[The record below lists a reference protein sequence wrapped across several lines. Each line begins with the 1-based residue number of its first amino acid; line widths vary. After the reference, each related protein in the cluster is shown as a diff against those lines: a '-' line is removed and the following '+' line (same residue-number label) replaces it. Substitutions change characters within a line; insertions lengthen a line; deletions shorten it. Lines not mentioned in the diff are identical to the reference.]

1 MIQVWESCIQEIW
14 WHHVTCQA
22 KTSLY
27 SGWWKAMTQNSGA
40 KETSRFIISVPF
52 SMNSVLSISSGP
64 NPHPCYSLFIL
75 WHTRT
80 YIPTIYCSNYVTV
93 MSLNDTVDGR
103 NPAAPGICKTLKNNG
118 IKNQPQLLRG
128 FLPSTVFVDI
138 GCHNLF
144 LVWGSSLQPMETS
157 EWKYVCL
164 LLTLTSCP
172 ANLSKRSWSLR
183 YLSVWKKHESN
194 NQYEN

>member
-1 MIQVWESCIQEIW
+1 MPKRPQDS
-14 WHHVTCQA
+14 
-22 KTSLY
+22 SY
-27 SGWWKAMTQNSGA
+27 P
-40 KETSRFIISVPF
+40 VPF

-118 IKNQPQLLRG
+118 INNQPQLLRG

-138 GCHNLF
+138 GCHNLS

-157 EWKYVCL
+157 EKNKSMKICL
-164 LLTLTSCP
+164 FIANINKLSCKFVKKDL
-172 ANLSKRSWSLR
+172 NFEVSEMFE
-183 YLSVWKKHESN
+183 KKHESN
-194 NQYEN
+194 NQYKEN